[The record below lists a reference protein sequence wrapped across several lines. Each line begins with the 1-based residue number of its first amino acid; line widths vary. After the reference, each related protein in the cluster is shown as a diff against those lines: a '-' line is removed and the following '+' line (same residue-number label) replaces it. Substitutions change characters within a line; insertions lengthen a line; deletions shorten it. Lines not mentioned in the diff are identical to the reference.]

1 MKLDAQVFKKDEISK
16 AVPENFDL
24 VKIEAL
30 SAEMDTAENKMFA
43 NLPPS

>member
-1 MKLDAQVFKKDEISK
+1 MHRCSKKDEISK
-16 AVPENFDL
+16 VVQENFDL

-30 SAEMDTAENKMFA
+30 SAEMDTAENKMFV